1 MRQSAWFAWRFPPGL
16 SRWRVILP
24 DDAGSRSDAAEMRE
38 RGFALDPL
46 WVVTG
51 GDEQDRGG
59 VDPDAVHI
67 EKARRAAT
75 HERLDEPVESDAV
88 GVEIEDASTERRN
101 REFRR
106 VQDRVATRRWAQRRG
121 GARQVVS
128 GHATQPFAQL
138 IGCGEA
144 EVTDLIQILDAHVTT
159 GATRDEQRPDRL
171 DITIR
176 ALRDPRCPTRQRR
189 PPGFDRV
196 DHIGLPLPASQ
207 LTVRTINL
215 DHDHTLATQI
225 TRETR
230 TVRAGAF
237 HPHPRQFSKAGQ
249 PAIQL
254 PETRP
259 RRRERLH
266 TQHAAGSINCR
277 RDMHIQMGID
287 SARDRARALY
297 DGHAIPSQSNG
308 QGVARTSREGD
319 RDEHAALTASSITL
333 RNGACPIPPT
343 QQHACN
349 TERNGHHQHHGGPPN

>member
-1 MRQSAWFAWRFPPGL
+1 MSCAVRHETSAAANEVSVVEVVVVGVVG
-16 SRWRVILP
+16 SVVGAEGTLP
-24 DDAGSRSDAAEMRE
+24 VVVDDG
-38 RGFALDPL
+38 
-46 WVVTG
+46 
-51 GDEQDRGG
+51 
-59 VDPDAVHI
+59 I
-67 EKARRAAT
+67 
-75 HERLDEPVESDAV
+75 EPVEGAAV
-88 GVEIEDASTERRN
+88 ECD
-101 REFRR
+101 
-106 VQDRVATRRWAQRRG
+106 

-128 GHATQPFAQL
+128 GHAPEPFAQL

-287 SARDRARALY
+287 SARDQARALY
-297 DGHAIPSQSNG
+297 DGHLPSLLSQTVKG
-308 QGVARTSREGD
+308 WHARPGKETVTS
-319 RDEHAALTASSITL
+319 TL
-333 RNGACPIPPT
+333 L
-343 QQHACN
+343 
-349 TERNGHHQHHGGPPN
+349 